1 MDLEGLKSNTQAEV
15 KKILL
20 SHFPALKVPESAEFP
35 TWAGQFIERV
45 QEKVRENA
53 ATAFKA
59 ETETLEKQ
67 ANHYKAILSETVS
80 LCRHSTLVLYD
91 QSCETSEFCLK
102 FTRFNE

>member
-1 MDLEGLKSNTQAEV
+1 M
-15 KKILL
+15 
-20 SHFPALKVPESAEFP
+20 SHFPALKVPESSEFP

-53 ATAFKA
+53 QADFKV

-80 LCRHSTLVLYD
+80 FCRRLNSG
-91 QSCETSEFCLK
+91 
-102 FTRFNE
+102 